1 MRRFLI
7 GMLAYLTLSFPI
19 DRNGKL
25 YFFLRLILL
34 PGRKAVYFFKTAIDK
49 MGNLKTRASKNK
61 YEREFIMNSIGEL
74 KESSMELSNAVNSL
88 SADVAEIAKMHGE
101 ILSELRR
108 INRESDEFLD
118 KIKKETQIDSLRY
131 DALVDSLRT
140 SNDRLTE
147 SLENLQKEI
156 K

>member
-1 MRRFLI
+1 
-7 GMLAYLTLSFPI
+7 
-19 DRNGKL
+19 
-25 YFFLRLILL
+25 
-34 PGRKAVYFFKTAIDK
+34 
-49 MGNLKTRASKNK
+49 
-61 YEREFIMNSIGEL
+61 
-74 KESSMELSNAVNSL
+74 MELSNAVNSL
-88 SADVAEIAKMHGE
+88 SADVAEIAKMHSE